1 MKKFTFIAEFK
12 NGTYISQYK
21 ADNLMEAVLIWAD
34 NLDVQFFTNKVKT
47 KIQEKVRDSFYSPV
61 SIEEVDNVWCSS
73 YVYNYLYTF
82 YPDMKPKYFHVRVF
96 FSWLILKQIRVDST
110 NMQGTHNIIRIC
122 WSTLPVTFRTFSMKH
137 PED

>member
-47 KIQEKVRDSFYSPV
+47 KIKKKLE
-61 SIEEVDNVWCSS
+61 
-73 YVYNYLYTF
+73 T
-82 YPDMKPKYFHVRVF
+82 VF
-96 FSWLILKQIRVDST
+96 IHRYQ
-110 NMQGTHNIIRIC
+110 
-122 WSTLPVTFRTFSMKH
+122 
-137 PED
+137 

>member
-21 ADNLMEAVLIWAD
+21 AD

-61 SIEEVDNVWCSS
+61 SMGV
-73 YVYNYLYTF
+73 
-82 YPDMKPKYFHVRVF
+82 
-96 FSWLILKQIRVDST
+96 
-110 NMQGTHNIIRIC
+110 
-122 WSTLPVTFRTFSMKH
+122 
-137 PED
+137 

>member
-1 MKKFTFIAEFK
+1 MEKFTFIAEFK
-12 NGTYISQYK
+12 HGNYISQYK

-73 YVYNYLYTF
+73 YVIFRSL
-82 YPDMKPKYFHVRVF
+82 
-96 FSWLILKQIRVDST
+96 LLL
-110 NMQGTHNIIRIC
+110 NIVE
-122 WSTLPVTFRTFSMKH
+122 TV
-137 PED
+137 

>member
-47 KIQEKVRDSFYSPV
+47 KIQEIVRDSFYSPV

-73 YVYNYLYTF
+73 YVIFRSL
-82 YPDMKPKYFHVRVF
+82 
-96 FSWLILKQIRVDST
+96 LLL
-110 NMQGTHNIIRIC
+110 NIVE
-122 WSTLPVTFRTFSMKH
+122 TV
-137 PED
+137 

>member
-47 KIQEKVRDSFYSPV
+47 KIQEKVTKKIALKPY
-61 SIEEVDNVWCSS
+61 ETL
-73 YVYNYLYTF
+73 VYCNL
-82 YPDMKPKYFHVRVF
+82 
-96 FSWLILKQIRVDST
+96 
-110 NMQGTHNIIRIC
+110 
-122 WSTLPVTFRTFSMKH
+122 
-137 PED
+137 